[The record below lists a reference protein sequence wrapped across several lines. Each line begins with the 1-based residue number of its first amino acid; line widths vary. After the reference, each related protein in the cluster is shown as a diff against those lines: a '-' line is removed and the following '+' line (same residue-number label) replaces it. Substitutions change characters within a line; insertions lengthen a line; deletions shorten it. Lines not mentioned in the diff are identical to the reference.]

1 MMSGF
6 LSRSVKFFLCEKE
19 LAISHAILS
28 HESLGWGFVYY
39 CCGILWRKR
48 LWLIFKVNRHAMMQN
63 FPECPRRR
71 RRAASDLEVK
81 EIETPAAL
89 GIRFFLFCIF

>member
-39 CCGILWRKR
+39 CCGVLWRKR

-63 FPECPRRR
+63 IVTSFVISPSLLMLLTGDVLLLCHLMLSSKSIKVP
-71 RRAASDLEVK
+71 
-81 EIETPAAL
+81 
-89 GIRFFLFCIF
+89 

>member
-39 CCGILWRKR
+39 CCGVVWRRKR
-48 LWLIFKVNRHAMMQN
+48 LLQGKSTCNDAKYCHIICD
-63 FPECPRRR
+63 FPLPIDATGDVLLLCTLKQLTTFCPK
-71 RRAASDLEVK
+71 SK
-81 EIETPAAL
+81 IKP
-89 GIRFFLFCIF
+89 